1 MWKFSNINNLVERS
15 LFTCSGTWTSTCLGT
30 WSHYLLNWRQGE
42 IKTKSRRRW
51 RWGLWAGG
59 HLDTF
64 FTRDLSAD
72 LLLLLPW
79 HLPCDQVTINAFNDN
94 HLQHQHHHQCFY
106 VATNTTIF
114 TSLSMILIAFPP
126 VSNVIYPSSSSS
138 SSSYKILT
146 WRQEGAW
153 MGAAWER

>member
-1 MWKFSNINNLVERS
+1 MWKFINNLTERS

-30 WSHYLLNWRQGE
+30 WSHHLLNWRQG
-42 IKTKSRRRW
+42 KMKMKSRRRW
-51 RWGLWAGG
+51 RWWLWAGG

-94 HLQHQHHHQCFY
+94 HLQHHHHHQCFY
-106 VATNTTIF
+106 IATNTTIF